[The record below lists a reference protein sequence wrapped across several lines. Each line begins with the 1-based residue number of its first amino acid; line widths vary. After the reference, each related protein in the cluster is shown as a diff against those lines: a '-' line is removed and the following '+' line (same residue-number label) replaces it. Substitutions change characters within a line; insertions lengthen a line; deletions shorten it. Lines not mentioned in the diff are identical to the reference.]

1 MENQMIIIAYA
12 VYLPIAILLTYYVAR
27 NLFKNSEIF
36 MLEIF
41 RGKKDIAVATN
52 KLFEIGFYLL
62 NIGYVLLILRMHSI
76 DSYQDAIERV
86 AFKIGGVSIYLG
98 ILLFLNL
105 YLLFRGKRAS
115 KQNGEKKDGS
125 GIVPNSDYRPA

>member
-1 MENQMIIIAYA
+1 MENTLIIIAYA
-12 VYLPIAILLTYYVAR
+12 VYLPIALLLTYYVAR
-27 NLFKNSEIF
+27 NLFRNSEIF

-62 NIGYVLLILRMHSI
+62 NVGYVLLILKMTFI
-76 DSYQDAIERV
+76 NSYQDVIERV
-86 AFKIGGVSIYLG
+86 SFKLGGVSIYLG
-98 ILLFLNL
+98 ILLFFNL

-115 KQNGEKKDGS
+115 KQNGEK
-125 GIVPNSDYRPA
+125 ITEVPNSDYRPV

>member
-1 MENQMIIIAYA
+1 MENTLIIIAYA
-12 VYLPIAILLTYYVAR
+12 VYLPIALSLTYYVAR

-41 RGKKDIAVATN
+41 RGKKDIALATN

-62 NIGYVLLILRMHSI
+62 NIGFVLLILKMTFI
-76 DSYQDAIERV
+76 DNYQDLIERV
-86 AFKIGGVSIYLG
+86 SYKLGGVSIYLG

-105 YLLFRGKRAS
+105 YLLFRGKKAS
-115 KQNGEKKDGS
+115 KQNGEK
-125 GIVPNSDYRPA
+125 IVQVPNSDYRPI

>member
-1 MENQMIIIAYA
+1 MENTMIIIAYA

-27 NLFKNSEIF
+27 NLFRNSEIF

-41 RGKKDIAVATN
+41 RGKKDIALATN

-62 NIGYVLLILRMHSI
+62 NIGYVLLILRMRLI
-76 DSYQDAIERV
+76 DNYQDVIERV

-115 KQNGEKKDGS
+115 KQNSEKA
-125 GIVPNSDYRPA
+125 VPVLDPDYRP

>member
-1 MENQMIIIAYA
+1 MENTLIIIAYA
-12 VYLPIAILLTYYVAR
+12 VYLPIALLLTYYVAR
-27 NLFKNSEIF
+27 NLFRNSEIF

-41 RGKKDIAVATN
+41 RGKRDIAVATN

-62 NIGYVLLILRMHSI
+62 NIGYVLLILKMTMI
-76 DSYQDAIERV
+76 DSYQDVIERV
-86 AFKIGGVSIYLG
+86 SYKLGGVSIYLG

-115 KQNGEKKDGS
+115 KQNGENTVE
-125 GIVPNSDYRPA
+125 VPNSDYRPIA

>member
-1 MENQMIIIAYA
+1 MENTLIIIAYA
-12 VYLPIAILLTYYVAR
+12 VYLPIALLLTYYVAR
-27 NLFKNSEIF
+27 NLFRNSEIF

-41 RGKKDIAVATN
+41 RGKRDIAVATN

-62 NIGYVLLILRMHSI
+62 NIGYVLLILKMTMI
-76 DSYQDAIERV
+76 DSYQDVIERV
-86 AFKIGGVSIYLG
+86 SYKLGGVSIYLG

-115 KQNGEKKDGS
+115 KQNGENTAE
-125 GIVPNSDYRPA
+125 VPNSDYRPIA